1 MKDKNYESKIK
12 NKIDKIN
19 MEIRSGYFNVIY
31 FMRASPIVDLSGATD
46 SIPMRKIG
54 FETNLSSSFRSD
66 VFEALTE
73 KNKVLYLKFDNLTR
87 TKLKDSLLNGC
98 RILQLNCA
106 YTEDDCLCVEGPY
119 GRLERLPF
127 NEIRDLFSAKTIHSD
142 LHYGGQGEQKILD
155 VLVLAAKNSLSLGNF
170 FAGLDIPHVI
180 AFDFSSDETDFRHKV
195 YQNECIDKFC
205 MYFYEELI
213 MQESVVKAFEAAKD
227 KVLNYLGAMYF
238 EGIVGEDVNRIIGQ
252 GPVLLPE
259 EEDHLEVL
267 FSDSHF
273 TLVPGRVEDISFTR
287 HPNNIKKVYL
297 PFTGRK
303 LEMYEVC
310 ELACKTKGFIN
321 LYGDP
326 GIGKTSFV
334 LDVGYYLLTR
344 SPFVNGIYYI
354 PLKKLKAN
362 VFHDY
367 EIKDLI
373 KDTIGIDIQS
383 VIANSFKGKSML
395 LIFDDFDIFEDKDV
409 EFPRLF
415 FKTLKE
421 CGIACIFVHTTNKIA
436 KQDAQEDNIQ
446 FEVEEMNRKQKQ
458 EEIEQLLKDLPSVK
472 LGAFTEDEL
481 THILYSFLDIHQSA
495 RNISFEKLKENP
507 AIKAANGNPKA
518 LIKALIEKTIK
529 CDGQTLEIN
538 PSYVQALYFEQEY
551 LDFLNNFTTLNMS
564 QPSLSKQTSSVY
576 YDSNRMVRM
585 PSGLSEHRLHLST
598 SHPERKA
605 SRDIMEG
612 SKSPFYASRT
622 FAQNRLHENDKPPLK
637 NGHFRNLSSR
647 HARGLSNSEFEGSPK
662 NPKKYSFNQGVEIR
676 RFDARNKN
684 PEYFEEEKVPLEYNL
699 NRPRSQREEKFYHPP
714 SITFDSQDQDEGEEG
729 RDSFPYLKTDENNFD
744 HDDHHS

>member
-1 MKDKNYESKIK
+1 
-12 NKIDKIN
+12 
-19 MEIRSGYFNVIY
+19 
-31 FMRASPIVDLSGATD
+31 MRASPIVDLSSSTD
-46 SIPMRKIG
+46 SVPMRKIG
-54 FETNLSSSFRSD
+54 FETVLASNFRSD
-66 VFEALTE
+66 VFEVLTE

-119 GRLERLPF
+119 GRLDRIPL

-142 LHYGGQGEQKILD
+142 LHYGGGSFVQGEQKILD
-155 VLVLAAKNSLSLGNF
+155 VLVLAAKNNLSLGHF

-180 AFDFSSDETDFRHKV
+180 TFDFSNNEADFRHKV
-195 YQNECIDKFC
+195 YQDECIEKFC
-205 MYFYEELI
+205 IYFYEELI
-213 MQESVVKAFEAAKD
+213 MQESVAKAFEAAND
-227 KVLNYLGAMYF
+227 KVLNYLGATYF

-259 EEDHLEVL
+259 DEDHTEVL

-303 LEMYEVC
+303 LEMYEIC

-334 LDVGYYLLTR
+334 LEVGYYLLTR
-344 SPFVNGIYYI
+344 SPFMNGIYYI

-421 CGIACIFVHTTNKIA
+421 CGIACLFVHTTNKVA
-436 KQDAQEDNIQ
+436 KPDPQEDNIQ
-446 FEVEEMNRKQKQ
+446 FEVEELNRKQKQ
-458 EEIEQLLKDLPSVK
+458 EDIEQLLKDLPSVK
-472 LGAFTEDEL
+472 LGAFTEEEL
-481 THILYSFLDIHQSA
+481 AYILYSFLDIHQSA
-495 RNISFEKLKENP
+495 TNISFEKLKENP

-538 PSYVQALYFEQEY
+538 PFYVQALYFEQEY
-551 LDFLNNFTTLNMS
+551 LDFFNNLTTLNMS
-564 QPSLSKQTSSVY
+564 QPSLSKQASSVY
-576 YDSNRMVRM
+576 YDSTKVVRM
-585 PSGLSEHRLHLST
+585 PSSISEHRLHLST

-612 SKSPFYASRT
+612 SKSPFYNSRT
-622 FAQNRLHENDKPPLK
+622 YAQNRLHENDKSLK
-637 NGHFRNLSSR
+637 NGHFRKISR
-647 HARGLSNSEFEGSPK
+647 HARGLSNSEFEASPK
-662 NPKKYSFNQGVEIR
+662 NPKKYLFNQGGEVR
-676 RFDARNKN
+676 KFDARNKN
-684 PEYFEEEKVPLEYNL
+684 PEYFEEEKVPLEYHL
-699 NRPRSQREEKFYHPP
+699 NKPRSYREEKFYQPP
-714 SITFDSQDQDEGEEG
+714 SLTFDSQDQDEGVS
-729 RDSFPYLKTDENNFD
+729 SFTYLKTDENNSD
-744 HDDHHS
+744 HDDHHYHNNV